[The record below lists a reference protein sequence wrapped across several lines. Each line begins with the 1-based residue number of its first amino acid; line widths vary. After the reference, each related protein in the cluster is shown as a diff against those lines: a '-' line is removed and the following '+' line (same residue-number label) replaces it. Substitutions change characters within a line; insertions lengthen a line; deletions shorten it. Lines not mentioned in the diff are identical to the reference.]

1 MALFNDIRHETLK
14 DENKELIAEYLKT
27 KSIQQC
33 PPSGV
38 RGNEA
43 SRATHEFIMKE
54 RAQFRKDARAEKK
67 RIKANVASSKLAQL
81 KQELGK

>member
-1 MALFNDIRHETLK
+1 MALFNNIRHETLK

-67 RIKANVASSKLAQL
+67 RIKANVAMSKLAQL